1 MNFKKAAATSS
12 AIVIGAT
19 TILTGIPTSVSAAQV
34 HTEVVQQELS
44 TKETQAETKVGEDT
58 KKEVKTET
66 ETQKQDTQKQET
78 SSEEGQN
85 LESPKTEETAPSP
98 APEKSETETETTPK
112 QEKVKEESE
121 AQQPQNSKEE
131 TPTEEKTE
139 ETQPVG
145 IKIDE
150 TNFPDAVFRAEL
162 EKKSYGEDGVL
173 TPEEICLGSRRRRRT

>member
-34 HTEVVQQELS
+34 HTEVVQQEFS

-78 SSEEGQN
+78 SSE
-85 LESPKTEETAPSP
+85 
-98 APEKSETETETTPK
+98 
-112 QEKVKEESE
+112 
-121 AQQPQNSKEE
+121 
-131 TPTEEKTE
+131 
-139 ETQPVG
+139 
-145 IKIDE
+145 
-150 TNFPDAVFRAEL
+150 
-162 EKKSYGEDGVL
+162 
-173 TPEEICLGSRRRRRT
+173 